1 MMLCRLLYDTNS
13 FTVINALNNFA
24 NITLS
29 SLYFDITKDSL
40 YANNVKSR
48 ERRAIVTVLEQV
60 YIISG
65 VHSIYFLTRHAP
77 DPGHDDLSNGANL
90 ALSRGGDPPHF
101 TRRWREGRWVFH
113 FH

>member
-1 MMLCRLLYDTNS
+1 MKGTRHITSQKVIAFYYVVCFYDTNS

-40 YANNVKSR
+40 YADNVKSR

-65 VHSIYFLTRHAP
+65 VHSIYFDLTCRFWP
-77 DPGHDDLSNGANL
+77 L
-90 ALSRGGDPPHF
+90 
-101 TRRWREGRWVFH
+101 
-113 FH
+113 